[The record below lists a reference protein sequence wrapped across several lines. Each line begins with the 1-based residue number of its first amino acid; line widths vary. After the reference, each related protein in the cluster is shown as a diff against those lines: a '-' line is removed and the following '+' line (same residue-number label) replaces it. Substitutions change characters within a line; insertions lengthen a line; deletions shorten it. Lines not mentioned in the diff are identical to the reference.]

1 MKAANGGLSKLSAG
15 YDIYNLVMMFYW
27 SQKNKSK
34 QRPGYKMEA
43 LRMTFIQFI
52 NKNECKLLC

>member
-27 SQKNKSK
+27 SQKINQNKGLGI
-34 QRPGYKMEA
+34 RW
-43 LRMTFIQFI
+43 
-52 NKNECKLLC
+52 KL